1 MNSDKNI
8 IVFGSEEDKI
18 INAIMYIFEINI

>member
-8 IVFGSEEDKI
+8 TVYDSEEDKI
-18 INAIMYIFEINI
+18 IKALMYIFEINI